1 MLHFLRRI
9 VNFLKLKTRKGKGK
23 EKGREKKGEYIE
35 RPVSVIWTPKKNSP
49 GQWNIVSDQD
59 LEMPDDFY
67 KIYGMISRCIFFL
80 HRNMRFSKIPP
91 YQNLRISEVG
101 CYRDIV
107 LSGSIFIPVPGHALR
122 ARTSA
127 SIVTWMGLLNFEFTI
142 SMARSITFF
151 IPWGE
156 MKKMFKGR

>member
-1 MLHFLRRI
+1 
-9 VNFLKLKTRKGKGK
+9 
-23 EKGREKKGEYIE
+23 
-35 RPVSVIWTPKKNSP
+35 
-49 GQWNIVSDQD
+49 
-59 LEMPDDFY
+59 
-67 KIYGMISRCIFFL
+67 
-80 HRNMRFSKIPP
+80 MRFSKIPP

-107 LSGSIFIPVPGHALR
+107 LSGSFFFIPVPGHALR

-151 IPWGE
+151 IPWEE
-156 MKKMFKGR
+156 MKKIFEGR